1 MEEAFRMFFSK
12 YDGVDAIDEQGM
24 KDLFFAGAFSVVVF
38 LKAAKKTKNKNASD
52 AIADELMKN
61 ASDAIVD
68 ELMNWSKSYL
78 KP

>member
-1 MEEAFRMFFSK
+1 MEEAFRIFFSK

-24 KDLFFAGAFSVVVF
+24 KDLFFAGAFSLLVF
-38 LKAAKKTKNKNASD
+38 SKAAKKTKNNALD